1 MALKKEDRRQNIL
14 SILAERESVNTQE
27 LAGLLDVSLVT
38 LRRDLRD
45 LQKSGLVINGYGVV
59 RAVNQETDPSSF
71 FLKRLRVER
80 ESKEIIASK
89 AIEYVEENDV
99 LFIDESTTC
108 YVFALRLSRKFKKL
122 HIITNGIN
130 ILLALSKVQGFS
142 VESSGG
148 SLQYGFDSLIGP
160 RAESLVSS
168 IYANKFF
175 FSAASFRSDIGTFE
189 LSPFSASIKRKMLLN
204 SSERILLIDSSKFG
218 VIAPFKMAEVGE
230 INRIITEEKDF
241 IPSLHS

>member
-14 SILAERESVNTQE
+14 SVLSERESINTQE
-27 LAGLLDVSLVT
+27 LASLMDVSLVT

-59 RAVNQETDPSSF
+59 RAVNQETDPNSF
-71 FLKRLRVER
+71 FLKRLRLAREAKER
-80 ESKEIIASK
+80 IAAK
-89 AIEYVEENDV
+89 AIEFVEENDV

-108 YVFALRLSRKFKKL
+108 YVFALKLSRAFKKL

-160 RAESLVSS
+160 RAESLVGS
-168 IYANKFF
+168 IYANKLF
-175 FSAASFRSDIGTFE
+175 FSCASLRKKIGTFE

-204 SSERILLIDSSKFG
+204 SSAKILLVDNSKFD
-218 VIAPFKMAEVGE
+218 VIAPFKMAEIDE
-230 INRIITEEKDF
+230 IDRVITEDRDF
-241 IPSLHS
+241 LPSEAI